1 MGTPVITVFVRHSE
15 DCKYK
20 GDEFC
25 RRCQCRKHF
34 RWTQNG
40 KQLRRK
46 AGTRSWE
53 EAEEIKRQ
61 LQDELAGRTPESR
74 SGDNVRTIAEAI
86 ELLIQ
91 DKKVQGVSDGVVG
104 RYKSE
109 LGRFQ
114 AYCENHNVLTVPRIT
129 RELIT
134 GYAST
139 WEKTYGS
146 SNTRAGVRER
156 LRSFL
161 RYCYEAQW
169 LERIP
174 AVPRVIADEAP
185 TMPLTDDEYARVLAA
200 IDIARPMRYEER
212 GNSRLLEPDTKARLR
227 ALIQLMRWSGLAI
240 QDAVKLRRADITK
253 AGTVYR
259 VVTARQKTGT
269 HVSVPIPTEVA
280 REILAAPSVGKE
292 HIFWTGKSAGR
303 AAPAMWGS
311 RYMRAVF
318 EAAGVRSGHMVSHRL
333 RDTFA
338 VDLLQKGVPLPDVS
352 KALGHES
359 IKTTEKHYAKWV
371 KGRQDRLDS
380 LIMGTWQ
387 QPRKVKKGRAA

>member
-1 MGTPVITVFVRHSE
+1 METPVITIYVRHSA

-20 GDEFC
+20 GDESY
-25 RRCQCRKHF
+25 RRCHCRKHL
-34 RWTQNG
+34 RWTLGG
-40 KQLRRK
+40 KQYRRK
-46 AGTRSWE
+46 AGTRSWGD
-53 EAEEIKRQ
+53 AEQVKADLFAQ
-61 LQDELAGRTPESR
+61 LTGRKPDTVAAEMLIEDAVRLFVEDKQAQGVTAGVAGRYQTELSR
-74 SGDNVRTIAEAI
+74 
-86 ELLIQ
+86 LL
-91 DKKVQGVSDGVVG
+91 D
-104 RYKSE
+104 
-109 LGRFQ
+109 
-114 AYCENHNVLTVPRIT
+114 YCTGQRVLTVKGIT
-129 RELIT
+129 REVLT

-139 WEKTYGS
+139 WEKTYAS

-174 AVPRVIADEAP
+174 AVTRVIADEAP
-185 TMPLTDDEYARVLAA
+185 TMPLTDEEYGRVLAA
-200 IDIARPMRYEER
+200 VDVARPMRFEER
-212 GNSRLLEPDTKARLR
+212 SNSRLLEPDTKARLR

-240 QDAVKLRRADITK
+240 QDAVKLRRSDIAKT
-253 AGTVYR
+253 GSVYR

-269 HVSVPIPTEVA
+269 HVSVPIPPDVA
-280 REILAAPSVGKE
+280 REILAVPMVGKE
-292 HIFWTGKSAGR
+292 HIFWTGESAGR
-303 AAPAMWGS
+303 TAPSMWGS

-380 LIMGTWQ
+380 LVMGTW
-387 QPRKVKKGRAA
+387 AASKPGKRRNTKR